1 MTRASGHEKGTPG
14 DGLARREGERM
25 GQTRG
30 LRSTIL
36 VTAAASVFACHPAG
50 IDDASETD
58 TVITRKAKDYDYTA
72 SNGKYYMPDS
82 IADLCKVDPDKFPIG
97 QAGASGNDDDL
108 PDLDCNDITHVYDST
123 ILKDIEDHMT
133 KLGYVRVAK
142 EEAETADA
150 VMLVGAISSN
160 NWVAYSYYPW
170 YPYYPYYPY
179 WGWGIYYP
187 YYPTTSIVNYPT
199 GTLTMDL
206 VSLKDADRNQM
217 VVPSIWSGTISGLLA
232 DGDTTG
238 AQRVDSTIDQAF
250 AQSPYLKVSP

>member
-1 MTRASGHEKGTPG
+1 
-14 DGLARREGERM
+14 M

-30 LRSTIL
+30 LHTSIL
-36 VTAAASVFACHPAG
+36 ITAAASLFACHPAG

-58 TVITRKAKDYDYTA
+58 TVITRKAKDYDYKSA
-72 SNGKYYMPDS
+72 NGKYYMPDT

-97 QAGASGNDDDL
+97 QAGASGDSDL
-108 PDLDCNDITHVYDST
+108 PDLDCNEITHKYDAT
-123 ILKDIEDHMT
+123 ILKDIAAQMT
-133 KLGYVRVAK
+133 DLGYERVSK

-150 VMLVGAISSN
+150 ALLVGAVSSN
-160 NWVAYSYYPW
+160 NWVAYSWYPW

-199 GTLTMDL
+199 GTLTMEL
-206 VSLKDADRNQM
+206 VSLKEADREQQLT
-217 VVPSIWSGTISGLLA
+217 PSIWSGTISGLLA
-232 DGDTTG
+232 DGDTSAAT
-238 AQRVDSTIDQAF
+238 RVDTTIAQAF